1 MTSVE
6 TPPPAI
12 TGLSTEAIRHLYE
25 IHDWRNASAILRAVH
40 PGGGDEV
47 ETDPDLPL
55 TASTAIGAT
64 GHSANGHADIPAK
77 PRHCGEGADD
87 DALTNT
93 A

>member
-25 IHDWRNASAILRAVH
+25 IHDRCNASAILRAVH
-40 PGGGDEV
+40 PCWGDEV
-47 ETDPDLPL
+47 ETDPDLL
-55 TASTAIGAT
+55 LAASTAIGAN
-64 GHSANGHADIPAK
+64 GHSENGHADIPPQ
-77 PRHCGEGADD
+77 PRLCEEGADD